1 MQKLNKGD
9 KAPAFELLNQ
19 NEDVIKLSDY
29 LGKKL
34 LIFFYPK
41 ANTPGCTTQSCSV
54 SEARED
60 FSSKNVEVLGISPD
74 MSDKQKKF
82 DDKYTL
88 GFNLLSD
95 PEHKIAEAFSV
106 WGEKKMYGKS
116 YMGIIRSMFL
126 IDEHGKIIEAFYKIS
141 PKDTVPKAQKF
152 F

>member
-141 PKDTVPKAQKF
+141 PKDTIPKAKKSL
-152 F
+152 